1 VTLISQRTGFFFVIL
16 EEFFTVK
23 EVASILKTSPDSI
36 LRKFAGRPGVIDLGS
51 NETVHKR
58 RYRELRITRSALE
71 RFIREKSSVQ

>member
-1 VTLISQRTGFFFVIL
+1 MIV
-16 EEFFTVK
+16 EEFLTVK

-51 NETVHKR
+51 GEETHKR
-58 RYRELRITRSALE
+58 RYRELRIPRSALE